1 MSYCCKVTT
10 SQTNDQGTEEQAK
23 DLCFTSLHDLEK
35 ICKNETKRFNN
46 DFETI
51 DTVWLK
57 HLLDGYKVWL
67 LEVTNWKNFKL
78 CKVLLI
84 ADNKTVTAFY

>member
-1 MSYCCKVTT
+1 MK
-10 SQTNDQGTEEQAK
+10 QK
-23 DLCFTSLHDLEK
+23 DLS
-35 ICKNETKRFNN
+35 NN